1 MKIKILKAEKSVRS
15 IWDTKLGIKGVIG
28 ENDDVPFTEQ
38 AYELVVH
45 IYDFEH
51 AETPLRTV
59 KIKDEYYT
67 HNVQKY
73 GMEALL
79 KGVELNSMLSI
90 AESSPGSQ
98 EVFKRE
104 VEAISYSIIA
114 RLEKDT
120 LFNTYNP
127 HKLREYI
134 EEKMLNLQVKFKIE
148 PK

>member
-1 MKIKILKAEKSVRS
+1 MKIKILKAEKSIRS
-15 IWDTKLGIKGVIG
+15 IWDTKLSIKGIIG
-28 ENDDVPFTEQ
+28 DNEDVPFTDQ

-45 IYDFEH
+45 IFANEGE
-51 AETPLRTV
+51 AIPLRTI
-59 KIKDEYYT
+59 KIKDEYYA
-67 HNVQKY
+67 HNVSKY
-73 GMEALL
+73 GMDALL
-79 KGVELNSMLSI
+79 KGVELTSMLSI